1 MLKQLADDAW
11 ILYLKISKLKQY
23 TPDFLINGVDKQY
36 QLAERAYRR
45 YERRVDAW
53 ERSGFA

>member
-11 ILYLKISKLKQY
+11 ILYLKISKLKQR

-36 QLAERAYRR
+36 ELAERAYSR